1 MSIQT
6 SAWSHRAGLPFV
18 HGGGLTGTQPDSPR
32 PAPNF
37 VFREAE
43 VEATGAVAVGAVDD
57 EDEDDALTAAAV
69 AIALVELV
77 GAECSP
83 TRW

>member
-37 VFREAE
+37 VFRDAE
-43 VEATGAVAVGAVDD
+43 VEAVGAVDD

-69 AIALVELV
+69 VIALVELV